1 MKEFVL
7 AALVVSLSLNVT
19 ADTAASTE
27 NVTIDNFVRAESD
40 TMLKKS
46 LGTLQMV
53 APGTQLGELGH
64 IRTPFPLDRQP
75 VIRMNRD
82 TLYSSTVLDLSKPVQ
97 ITLPEIDGRYQS
109 AHIVSQD
116 HLMEAYSEPG
126 TYKIT
131 QDKMGTRY
139 ALLTIR
145 TLADADDTQDIK
157 VANLAQDKVK
167 ISGGVIG
174 GEIETPN
181 WDQEKLTE
189 LRQLLSQ
196 IALFDVDPAKAF
208 GRKGEVDPVHYFIG
222 SAAGWGGLPKNE
234 AMYEISEV
242 TNNDGSPHSVTFKD
256 VPVDA
261 FWSVTVYNE
270 QGYIAENELGRY
282 SFNNMTTEKNADG
295 SATINFGACDDGRVN
310 CLPISEGWNYAFR
323 YYKPQQALMS
333 GEWTSPEVTPIK

>member
-1 MKEFVL
+1 M
-7 AALVVSLSLNVT
+7 
-19 ADTAASTE
+19 
-27 NVTIDNFVRAESD
+27 
-40 TMLKKS
+40 
-46 LGTLQMV
+46 
-53 APGTQLGELGH
+53 
-64 IRTPFPLDRQP
+64 
-75 VIRMNRD
+75 
-82 TLYSSTVLDLSKPVQ
+82 
-97 ITLPEIDGRYQS
+97 
-109 AHIVSQD
+109 
-116 HLMEAYSEPG
+116 
-126 TYKIT
+126 
-131 QDKMGTRY
+131 
-139 ALLTIR
+139 
-145 TLADADDTQDIK
+145 
-157 VANLAQDKVK
+157 
-167 ISGGVIG
+167 
-174 GEIETPN
+174 
-181 WDQEKLTE
+181 TE

-270 QGYIAENELGRY
+270 QGYIAENELCRY